1 MDTQAIATLVG
12 LLGVLAGFILF
23 YWGKRLE
30 RRSVNIAILAEIR
43 RLIGVVC
50 SHKEWL
56 EGCIET
62 CDNDLPLIPFSTP
75 IYDKQAKNIGLL
87 DRNIVA
93 YVASFYGYVQFLNSL
108 QTSRAGYVAVN
119 KLPLFEQMYL
129 ESLETFCN
137 VHSEVFKQAF
147 SDYGLNVSK

>member
-1 MDTQAIATLVG
+1 MDAQAIATLVG

-30 RRSVNIAILAEIR
+30 RRSVNLAILAEVR
-43 RLIGVVC
+43 RLIDVVG

-56 EGCIET
+56 EGCIKT
-62 CDNDLPLIPFSTP
+62 SDNDLPLIPFSTP

-87 DRNIVA
+87 DRSIVA
-93 YVASFYGYVQFLNSL
+93 HVASFYGYVQFLNSL

-119 KLPLFEQMYL
+119 KLPLFERMYL
-129 ESLETFCN
+129 GSLETFCKVN
-137 VHSEVFKQAF
+137 RDAFKQAF
-147 SDYGLNVSK
+147 SDYGL